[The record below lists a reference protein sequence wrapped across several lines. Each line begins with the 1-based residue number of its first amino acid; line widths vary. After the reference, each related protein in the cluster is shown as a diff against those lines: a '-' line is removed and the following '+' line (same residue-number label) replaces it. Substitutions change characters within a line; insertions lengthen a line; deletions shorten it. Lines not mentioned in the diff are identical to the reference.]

1 MKENHMKNNK
11 PRVSIGLPVYN
22 GENYLKDAI
31 DSILSQTF
39 TDFELII
46 SDNASTDRT
55 PDICQ
60 AYAVKDPRIRY
71 YRIEQNQGA
80 ARNFNRVFELSLGGY
95 FKWAA
100 HDDII
105 ASDYISK
112 CVEVLDKDDSIVLCN
127 SKVKFINNYGKIIE
141 DYNISSDKTNS
152 QKPQDRF
159 GYLILFDHW
168 CFDVFGLIRSEA
180 LRKTSLIK
188 AYPGSDRALLVEL
201 GLIGRFYEIPQYLF
215 FNRDHSERSIRAL
228 SDIYSRAGWFD
239 PSKDGKIVLP
249 ICRIFFE
256 YLKSINR
263 FSLGLYDMIC
273 CYGHMGNWLRFYSKK
288 MVKELLI
295 TIEYMFNSTIR
306 YKKVEKNK
314 K

>member
-55 PDICQ
+55 QDICQ

-71 YRIEQNQGA
+71 YRIKQNQGA
-80 ARNFNRVFELSLGGY
+80 ARNFNRVFELSLGGF

-112 CVEVLDKDDSIVLCN
+112 CVEVLDKDESIVLCN

-159 GYLILFDHW
+159 GYLI
-168 CFDVFGLIRSEA
+168 
-180 LRKTSLIK
+180 
-188 AYPGSDRALLVEL
+188 
-201 GLIGRFYEIPQYLF
+201 
-215 FNRDHSERSIRAL
+215 
-228 SDIYSRAGWFD
+228 
-239 PSKDGKIVLP
+239 
-249 ICRIFFE
+249 
-256 YLKSINR
+256 
-263 FSLGLYDMIC
+263 
-273 CYGHMGNWLRFYSKK
+273 
-288 MVKELLI
+288 
-295 TIEYMFNSTIR
+295 
-306 YKKVEKNK
+306 
-314 K
+314 